1 MLTQDQAQGFAQEA
15 QTTTDNILKEHYQ
28 IYVLDRLYG
37 ASFSEQLIFKG
48 GTALRLAYGSF
59 RFSEDL
65 DFSVQSE
72 IDFKEFSAAVNQIPK
87 IFPEASIKEIYN
99 KSHTLFAKIMFG
111 VSFKPQA
118 VGIKVEINKGVKK
131 IEQTVVLLKSPFNNL
146 EITGRVYTLEQI
158 LNDKIKLLDIRREP
172 RDLFDIW
179 YIDQRLGQT
188 FNVENKY
195 KYTQK
200 ELLDNLNPFIPKKER
215 RVLDLFRNESEIV
228 HN

>member
-1 MLTQDQAQGFAQEA
+1 MYSMLTQEQAQKFAQEA
-15 QTTTDNILKEHYQ
+15 RTTTDNILKEHYQ
-28 IYVLDRLYG
+28 IYVLDKLFG
-37 ASFSEQLIFKG
+37 ASFAEQLVFKG

-72 IDFKEFSAAVNQIPK
+72 IVFKDFSDTIDQIPQ
-87 IFPEASIKEIYN
+87 IFPEASVKEIYN
-99 KSHTLFAKIMFG
+99 KSHTLFAKMVFN

-118 VGIKVEINKGVKK
+118 VGIKIEINKGVKK
-131 IEQTVVLLKSPFNNL
+131 IEQTVALLKSPFNNL
-146 EITGRVYTLEQI
+146 EITGRIYTLEQI
-158 LNDKIKLLDIRREP
+158 LSDKLKLLDIRREP

-179 YIDQRLGQT
+179 YTNQKLGT
-188 FNVENKY
+188 IFNVAERY

-215 RVLDLFRNESEIV
+215 RVLALFKK
-228 HN
+228 

>member
-1 MLTQDQAQGFAQEA
+1 MYSMLTQEQAQRFAQAA

-28 IYVLDRLYG
+28 IYVLDRLFG
-37 ASFSEQLIFKG
+37 ASFAEQLIFKG

-72 IDFKEFSAAVNQIPK
+72 IDFKSFSVTVNQMPQ
-87 IFPEASIKEIYN
+87 IFPEAFVKEVYN
-99 KSHTLFAKIMFG
+99 KSHTLFAKVMFG

-118 VGIKVEINKGVKK
+118 LGIKIEINKDKKK
-131 IEQTVVLLKSPFNNL
+131 IEQTVALLKSPFNNL
-146 EITGRVYTLEQI
+146 GITGRVYTLGQI
-158 LNDKIKLLDIRREP
+158 VDDKIKLLDIRREP

-179 YIDQRLGQT
+179 YINQKLGRV
-188 FNVENKY
+188 FNVGEKY

-200 ELLDNLNPFIPKKER
+200 ELLDNLNPFIPERER
-215 RVLDLFRNESEIV
+215 RVLSLFKK
-228 HN
+228 